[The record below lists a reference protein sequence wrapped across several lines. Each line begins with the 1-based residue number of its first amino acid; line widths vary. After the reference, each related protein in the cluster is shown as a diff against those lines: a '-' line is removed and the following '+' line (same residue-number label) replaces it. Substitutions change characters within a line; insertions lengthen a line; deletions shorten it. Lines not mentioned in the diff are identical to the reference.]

1 MLLTSGPF
9 LKLSHLWLCLFSSFQ
24 KRPQRTPIIGAFPDS
39 LLFAGSGSR
48 TFFPHPRRAPTF
60 EDPSSFLLLLHCVL
74 KNSQPDSTCLFCS
87 CIRTAEHG
95 LAWTAA
101 LWTGARKVR
110 CSWSYK
116 SWLILGCL
124 PLTFCW
130 VAIFVQLFTCF
141 LPTSPQPRTVLL
153 HFRRRLVFNFSEKER
168 VIAADVHS
176 WTFPILLQRQVEDG
190 SGLGVRGQPNHTEP
204 SRSKKWLFS
213 ESDRQAFEGLGPK
226 NGRICL
232 VVYKDQSGCGVENR
246 LWERGWERADRLIV
260 KVRDDGNGV
269 RIG

>member
-9 LKLSHLWLCLFSSFQ
+9 LKLSRLWLCLFSSFQ

-141 LPTSPQPRTVLL
+141 LPTLLNLGLCFFISGDGLSLISLRRKGSLQQMYIPGLSRSCYKDRWRMEVAWEWGGSQTTQNHRGPRSDFFLNQIGRHLRVWGQRMAGFVLWFIKINL
-153 HFRRRLVFNFSEKER
+153 
-168 VIAADVHS
+168 AAVWKTDCG
-176 WTFPILLQRQVEDG
+176 REDG
-190 SGLGVRGQPNHTEP
+190 RGQT
-204 SRSKKWLFS
+204 
-213 ESDRQAFEGLGPK
+213 G
-226 NGRICL
+226 
-232 VVYKDQSGCGVENR
+232 
-246 LWERGWERADRLIV
+246 
-260 KVRDDGNGV
+260 
-269 RIG
+269 